1 MNDEGKL
8 PNSFAEMAKL
18 VENFALTE
26 IRRETK
32 QKQLYYHTVAH
43 AYGVKRRAN
52 LIFQALKPIL
62 ESSIEPVEL
71 SRLNSLINICA
82 VTHDMV
88 QEFIPPEQPHAP
100 RKRPVG
106 ISEAATISKLINYI
120 EKLNQKYSQA
130 GVNSSAIFTDADIQ
144 IIKEA
149 IKVTVCIYN
158 NNSHCIYQ
166 PHLYNQREKL
176 SIPARIIALADL
188 GTLGIEG
195 VDAYLQEGVLVFLEE
210 NPDVVQMLLAQKNTG
225 SQSEFNLRGNEQT
238 ILEENLRKRLLKS
251 TRFIVNFAK
260 ERKKRFPEEIES
272 FTANSRYILQHQ
284 VFKNLNC
291 QTLQEIEK
299 LTPTNDDVSL
309 SDLLS
314 FFDFNKYI

>member
-18 VENFALTE
+18 VENFALQE
-26 IRRETK
+26 IRQETK

-52 LIFQALKPIL
+52 LIFQALKPIF
-62 ESSIEPVEL
+62 ESSIEPINL

-88 QEFIPPEQPHAP
+88 QEFIPPDQLHAP
-100 RKRPVG
+100 RKRPMG
-106 ISEAATISKLINYI
+106 ISERATIAKLTNYI
-120 EKLNQKYSQA
+120 EKLNQKYYQA
-130 GVNSSAIFTDADIQ
+130 GVNNSAIFTDADIQ
-144 IIKEA
+144 IIQEA
-149 IKVTVCIYN
+149 IKGTVCIYG

-176 SIPARIIALADL
+176 SITARIIALADL

-195 VDAYLQEGVLVFLEE
+195 VKAYLQEGVLVFLED
-210 NPDVVQMLLAQKNTG
+210 NPDVVQMLLTQKNTR
-225 SQSEFNLRGNEQT
+225 SQSKLNLTQNKQLIPDKNLRE
-238 ILEENLRKRLLKS
+238 RLLQT
-251 TRFIVNFAK
+251 TRFMVNFAK
-260 ERKKRFPEEIES
+260 DRKKRFPEEIAG
-272 FTANSRYILQHQ
+272 FTANGKYILQNQ
-284 VFKNLNC
+284 VFKYLNS
-291 QTLQEIEK
+291 TTIQEIEN
-299 LTPTNDDVSL
+299 LTPTVDDVSL
-309 SDLLS
+309 SELLS

>member
-18 VENFALTE
+18 VENFALQE

-88 QEFIPPEQPHAP
+88 QEFTPPDQPHAP

-106 ISEAATISKLINYI
+106 ISEAATIAKLINYI
-120 EKLNQKYSQA
+120 EKLNQKYSKA
-130 GVNSSAIFTDADIQ
+130 GVNSSAIFADTDIQ

-149 IKVTVCIYN
+149 IKVTICIYGDN
-158 NNSHCIYQ
+158 NHCIYQ

-176 SIPARIIALADL
+176 SITARIIALADL

-195 VDAYLQEGVLVFLEE
+195 INAYLQEGVLVFLEE
-210 NPDVVQMLLAQKNTG
+210 NPDIVQMLLAQKNNH
-225 SQSEFNLRGNEQT
+225 SPSKFNLIQEQL
-238 ILEENLRKRLLKS
+238 ILNDDFCKRLLKS
-251 TRFIVNFAK
+251 TRFMVNFAK
-260 ERKKRFPEEIES
+260 QRKERLPEEIAS
-272 FTANSRYILQHQ
+272 FSVDSRSILQHQ
-284 VFKNLNC
+284 VFKYLNSK
-291 QTLQEIEK
+291 TIQEIEN
-299 LTPTNDDVSL
+299 LTPTNKNTSL
-309 SDLLS
+309 NTLLN
-314 FFDFNKYI
+314 FFNFNKYI

>member
-18 VENFALTE
+18 VENFALQE

-52 LIFQALKPIL
+52 LIFQALKPIF

-88 QEFIPPEQPHAP
+88 QEFIPPDQLYAP

-106 ISEAATISKLINYI
+106 ISEAATITKLINYI

-130 GVNSSAIFTDADIQ
+130 GIKSSAIFTNADIQ

-149 IKVTVCIYN
+149 IKVTICIYG
-158 NNSHCIYQ
+158 NNSNCIYQ
-166 PHLYNQREKL
+166 PHLYHEREKL
-176 SIPARIIALADL
+176 SITARIIALADL

-195 VDAYLQEGVLVFLEE
+195 VNAYLREGVLVFLEE
-210 NPDVVQMLLAQKNTG
+210 NPDVARMLLAHKNIF
-225 SQSEFNLRGNEQT
+225 SQNNLNLIQNKELILDKNLRE
-238 ILEENLRKRLLKS
+238 RLLRS
-251 TRFIVNFAK
+251 ARFMVNFAK
-260 ERKKRFPEEIES
+260 ERKKRFPEEIAG
-272 FTANSRYILQHQ
+272 FTTNGRYILKHQ
-284 VFKNLNC
+284 IFKYLNSK
-291 QTLQEIEK
+291 TIEEIEK
-299 LTPTNDDVSL
+299 LTPTNKNTSL
-309 SDLLS
+309 NTLLN
-314 FFDFNKYI
+314 FFKFNKYI

>member
-18 VENFALTE
+18 VESFALQE

-32 QKQLYYHTVAH
+32 QKQLYYHTVVH

-71 SRLNSLINICA
+71 SRLNILINICA
-82 VTHDMV
+82 VSHDMV
-88 QEFIPPEQPHAP
+88 QEFTPPERIHTP

-106 ISEAATISKLINYI
+106 LSEAATISKLINYI
-120 EKLNQKYSQA
+120 KKLNQKYTKA

-149 IKVTVCIYN
+149 IKVTVCIYGN
-158 NNSHCIYQ
+158 KSHCLYQ
-166 PHLYNQREKL
+166 PHLYNERDKL
-176 SIPARIIALADL
+176 SITARIIALADL

-195 VDAYLQEGVLVFLEE
+195 VTAYLQEGVLVFLEE
-210 NPDVVQMLLAQKNTG
+210 NPDVVQMLLAQKNNR
-225 SQSEFNLRGNEQT
+225 SSSKFNLSKDQL
-238 ILEENLRKRLLKS
+238 IIDENFRQRLLKS
-251 TRFIVNFAK
+251 TRFMVDFAK
-260 ERKKRFPEEIES
+260 DRKKRFPEEIAS
-272 FTANSRYILQHQ
+272 FTDNSKFILRDR
-284 VFKNLNC
+284 VFKYLNS
-291 QTLQEIEK
+291 QTIQEIEN
-299 LTPTNDDVSL
+299 LTPTNKNASL
-309 SDLLS
+309 NTLLK
-314 FFDFNKYI
+314 FFNFNKYI

>member
-8 PNSFAEMAKL
+8 PNSFAETARL
-18 VENFALTE
+18 VENFAFEE

-43 AYGVKRRAN
+43 ARAVKRRAN

-71 SRLNSLINICA
+71 NRLKSLINICA

-88 QEFIPPEQPHAP
+88 QEFIPPDQPHAS

-106 ISEAATISKLINYI
+106 LSEAATISKLINYI
-120 EKLNQKYSQA
+120 EKLNQKYIQA
-130 GVNSSAIFTDADIQ
+130 GVNSSAIFTDTDIQ

-149 IKVTVCIYN
+149 IKVTICIYS
-158 NNSHCIYQ
+158 NNSNCLYQ
-166 PHLYNQREKL
+166 PHLYNPRKKL
-176 SIPARIIALADL
+176 SITARIIALADL

-195 VDAYLQEGVLVFLEE
+195 VNAYLREGILVFLEE
-210 NPDVVQMLLAQKNTG
+210 NPDVVQMLLAKKNTV
-225 SQSEFNLRGNEQT
+225 SESKFNLRTNEQN

-251 TRFIVNFAK
+251 TRLIVNFAK
-260 ERKKRFPEEIES
+260 ERKKRFPEEIAS

-284 VFKNLNC
+284 VFKYLNC

-299 LTPTNDDVSL
+299 LTPINDDVSL

-314 FFDFNKYI
+314 FFDFNRYI